1 MGIGKKSRKVKGKKR
16 QTGRKL
22 RRGSRH
28 SRLEKMSLIKGGR
41 SRLRGGAVA
50 ALEEGG
56 TAQTMC
62 DNIKRRLEALS
73 ETLHERM
80 LQGNTE
86 RDGILR
92 TLQEEAGILRAQ
104 VDQKQA
110 EIIEKESVHV
120 AAMESLQ
127 NRLKE
132 MQADSDAQVATLLQE
147 IQTGQ
152 DNIAQLE
159 RASGL
164 QTAEIARLQ
173 DVVDVKQR
181 ELDAAKARNRELDA
195 VVAESGA
202 ALLESKQRLEES
214 QQALRDNQTQLDAA
228 TALQQRQVQSSLQAD
243 DAFKQRLRETIL
255 AIQRQV
261 DDLTNR
267 CTAEINGAI
276 DALEQVLGQ
285 GGCLAAAGAPLQ
297 PS

>member
-22 RRGSRH
+22 RRGSRYR
-28 SRLEKMSLIKGGR
+28 RLEKMSLIKGGR
-41 SRLRGGAVA
+41 SRLRGGANDGVA
-50 ALEEGG
+50 NVGG
-56 TAQTMC
+56 AQNMC

-92 TLQEEAGILRAQ
+92 TLQEEAGILQAQ

-120 AAMESLQ
+120 AAMERLQ
-127 NRLKE
+127 NQLNQMQIDSEAEVVRLR
-132 MQADSDAQVATLLQE
+132 QE

-152 DNIAQLE
+152 DNIAQLQA
-159 RASGL
+159 ASSVQVVEIRRL
-164 QTAEIARLQ
+164 QAAVAATQAELVTAE
-173 DVVDVKQR
+173 
-181 ELDAAKARNRELDA
+181 ARNRELND

-202 ALLESKQRLEES
+202 ALLESQQRLEES
-214 QQALRDNQTQLDAA
+214 QQALRDNQTQLDDA
-228 TALQQRQVQSSLQAD
+228 TALQRRQVQDSLQAEE
-243 DAFKQRLRETIL
+243 AFQQRLRETIL

-261 DDLTNR
+261 DELTNR
-267 CTAEINGAI
+267 CTREINEAI
-276 DALEQVLGQ
+276 DALESVLGQ
-285 GGCLAAAGAPLQ
+285 GGCLAAAP
-297 PS
+297 